1 MWTVILSLK
10 IYLIILELGREVLD
24 EKLMWNFQQP
34 FLFLNWRML
43 YNIVLVSAIHQH
55 ESARGIH
62 VSPPSRTPLPSL
74 SPPHP
79 SRLSQSTGLGF
90 LCHTANFRLP
100 SLLHTECICFHAILS
115 ISPTLSFPYRV
126 HNSVL

>member
-10 IYLIILELGREVLD
+10 IYLIILEIGREVLD
-24 EKLMWNFQQP
+24 EKLMWNFEQP

-62 VSPPSRTPLPSL
+62 VSPPS
-74 SPPHP
+74 
-79 SRLSQSTGLGF
+79 
-90 LCHTANFRLP
+90 
-100 SLLHTECICFHAILS
+100 
-115 ISPTLSFPYRV
+115 
-126 HNSVL
+126 